1 MRFRTLS
8 AVQMRAFLVTLSLVT
23 CHLSL
28 LSGQTSLTIYND
40 GRVLVRRTVSA
51 TVGRGSSTVRLPLG
65 ELNPS
70 TLFSLDSSV
79 VITSATYDGA
89 VDEASILRRAIGR
102 TLKFYSGKDTVTAVV
117 LGVDPNRFRMPDG
130 TISFQV
136 PGIPLY
142 PADLVVIDPTVNL
155 NLRSTNARSDLRL
168 GYFSAGANWQ
178 ANYEVI
184 LGRRGMA
191 AVQGDATIA
200 VERLRVEEV
209 EVQLLAGSVSS
220 APQQIDQR
228 MYRARAQEMAMDA
241 AAPPSEQQVGEFH
254 LYTLSGTH
262 TLLPGITSSI
272 GLFDPAQAGYER
284 VLVVRG
290 ALPWYGILPQ
300 FPDPQDVPVEV
311 SYTVKRP
318 RNTTFGD
325 RPLPGGVARL
335 YEPDSS
341 GRLQLIGE
349 AAMDHSPAGED
360 LRLSAGNAFDVTAR
374 RVQTTYTTR
383 RDSLTTWATADY
395 TVTLTNA
402 KDSSVTVEVLE
413 QRPGEWVVLSSSVP
427 GEKISSST
435 TKFRVIVPGRGS
447 RVLTYRV
454 RVKW

>member
-1 MRFRTLS
+1 MS
-8 AVQMRAFLVTLSLVT
+8 YRALIRRVTKVALLLVPLTAY
-23 CHLSL
+23 CSL
-28 LSGQTSLTIYND
+28 LTAQTSLTVYND

-70 TLFSLDSSV
+70 TLFSLDTSV

-102 TLKFYSGKDTVTAVV
+102 TLTFFSGKDTVSAVV
-117 LGVDPNRFRMPDG
+117 LGVDPSRFRMPDG

-136 PGIPLY
+136 PGIPSY

-168 GYFSAGANWQ
+168 GYFSAGASWQ
-178 ANYEVI
+178 ANYEII

-191 AVQGDATIA
+191 AVQGDATIS
-200 VERLRVEEV
+200 VERLRTEEA
-209 EVQLLAGSVSS
+209 EIQLLAGSVSS
-220 APQQIDQR
+220 APQPVDQR
-228 MYRARAQEMAMDA
+228 MYRARAQEMAMAD

-262 TLLPGITSSI
+262 TLLPGVTSSI
-272 GLFDPAQAGYER
+272 GLFDPAHAGYER

-290 ALPWYGILPQ
+290 AIPWYGILPQ

-311 SYTVKRP
+311 SYTIKRT
-318 RNTTFGD
+318 RNTSFGD

-360 LRLSAGNAFDVTAR
+360 LRLSAGNAFDVTAK

-383 RDSLTTWATADY
+383 RDSLNTWATADY

-402 KDSSVTVEVLE
+402 KDSAVTVEVLE

-435 TKFRVIVPGRGS
+435 TKFRVTVPGRGS
-447 RVLTYRV
+447 RLLTYRV

>member
-262 TLLPGITSSI
+262 TLLPGISSSI
-272 GLFDPAQAGYER
+272 GLFDPAQTGYER

-290 ALPWYGILPQ
+290 ALPWYGILHQ

-383 RDSLTTWATADY
+383 RDSLNTWATADY

>member
-1 MRFRTLS
+1 MRFRIS
-8 AVQMRAFLVTLSLVT
+8 RPVQRTFLVTLSLVT

-28 LSGQTSLTIYND
+28 LSAQTSLTIYHD

-70 TLFSLDSSV
+70 TLFSLDTSV

-102 TLKFYSGKDTVTAVV
+102 TLKFFSGKDTVSAVV
-117 LGVDPNRFRMPDG
+117 LGVDPSRFRMPDG

-136 PGIPLY
+136 PGIPSY

-168 GYFSAGANWQ
+168 GYFSAGASWQ
-178 ANYEVI
+178 ANYEII

-191 AVQGDATIA
+191 GVQGDATIA
-200 VERLRVEEV
+200 VERLRAEEA

-220 APQQIDQR
+220 APQEMDQR
-228 MYRARAQEMAMDA
+228 MYRARAQEMAAVA

-290 ALPWYGILPQ
+290 AIPWYGILPQ

-311 SYTVKRP
+311 SYTIKRP
-318 RNTTFGD
+318 RNTSFGD

-360 LRLSAGNAFDVTAR
+360 LRLSAGNAFDVTAK

-383 RDSLTTWATADY
+383 RDSLNTWATADY
-395 TVTLTNA
+395 SVTLTNA
-402 KDSSVTVEVLE
+402 KDSAVTVEVLE

-435 TKFRVIVPGRGS
+435 TKFRVTVPARGS